1 MYLAD
6 HDITAL
12 LADMNISGPNPAH
25 PFDPGTQIQPCSIDL
40 RISDVFWK
48 PSRRR
53 RAWRRLARATEVA
66 IDLRRADVSALD
78 PLRDWKRYGIPEGQ
92 YVTIRPGQVVMGRI
106 YERFRVPEGYAG
118 KIEGRSSYA
127 RLGLAVHCTGD
138 FINPGW
144 EGYMPLQLCNFGP
157 YPIRVVPY
165 ISVCQLMLVRLSGT
179 PDRTYGDNELS
190 SKYINDDG
198 GPSLWWRDARVKAIQ
213 KGLGTYSVAESIQ
226 QQIVATVR
234 FQSPD
239 VLERLQRY
247 IDHQRSGQIEN
258 VAQVMHGFAT
268 QEDRRRL
275 VDRVALGAPVVLL
288 AGLFVS
294 LFSPFGLGQVVLII
308 AVVISAVIAFGAN
321 VRRDSGYLG
330 GAELRELEYRP
341 DGESS

>member
-6 HDITAL
+6 HDIAEL
-12 LADMNISGPNPAH
+12 LSEMSISGPNPAH
-25 PFDPGTQIQPCSIDL
+25 PFDPDGQIQPCSIDL

-53 RAWRRLARATEVA
+53 RIWRRLLPGSEVA

-78 PLRDWKRYGIPEGQ
+78 PLRDWKRYVIPDGQ
-92 YVTIRPGQVVMGRI
+92 YLTIRPGQVVMGRI

-118 KIEGRSSYA
+118 KVEGRSSYA

-157 YPIRVVPY
+157 YPLRVVPY
-165 ISVCQLMLVRLSGT
+165 VSVCQLMLVRLSRK
-179 PDRTYGDNELS
+179 PDRTYGNEELK
-190 SKYINDDG
+190 SKYVNDDG
-198 GPSLWWRDARVKAIQ
+198 GPSLWWRDARVKEIQ
-213 KGLGTYSVAESIQ
+213 KGLGTYSVAEAIQ

-234 FQSPD
+234 FESPD

-258 VAQVMHGFAT
+258 VAQVMHGFAR
-268 QEDRRRL
+268 QEDRRRSL
-275 VDRVALGAPVVLL
+275 DRIALGAPVVLL
-288 AGLFVS
+288 AGLFAS
-294 LFSPFGLGQVVLII
+294 LFVAFGPVHVVLII
-308 AVVISAVIAFGAN
+308 ATVISGIVALGAN